1 MERIGRWESERQE
14 VREICPSLRQ
24 EKSGISQPLLRK
36 KTNQPHPD
44 GVEDKSGVED

>member
-1 MERIGRWESERQE
+1 M
-14 VREICPSLRQ
+14 
-24 EKSGISQPLLRK
+24 PLTKTGKKWYFTTTFKEK